1 MRVRARVCGARA
13 CMCMHTCM
21 HDELK
26 YGKIHIIIVK
36 VKVLIVGFGYVS
48 VMISW
53 LFSCPQLLGVLIV
66 GFGYDV
72 SVMISWSSSCPK
84 QLSLKITFIV

>member
-1 MRVRARVCGARA
+1 M
-13 CMCMHTCM
+13 
-21 HDELK
+21 
-26 YGKIHIIIVK
+26 
-36 VKVLIVGFGYVS
+36 GFGYDVS

-53 LFSCPQLLGVLIV
+53 LFSCPQQLGIFIV

-72 SVMISWSSSCPK
+72 SVMISSLFSCPK